1 MANNKEHYMT
11 CLGDLSM
18 RPCMTSEVKWT
29 NAPIN
34 VNPEG
39 GGSGKGWGFDQSGG
53 PMGRDL
59 D

>member
-1 MANNKEHYMT
+1 
-11 CLGDLSM
+11 
-18 RPCMTSEVKWT
+18 MTSLEFSVRHVGGVKRVT
-29 NAPIN
+29 CEEFTSVYAPIN

-39 GGSGKGWGFDQSGG
+39 GGGGSGKGWGFDESGG

>member
-1 MANNKEHYMT
+1 
-11 CLGDLSM
+11 M
-18 RPCMTSEVKWT
+18 RGNMNMDVTPKTFLLVSSTSYY
-29 NAPIN
+29 APIN

-39 GGSGKGWGFDQSGG
+39 GGGVGQRGGFDQSGG

>member
-1 MANNKEHYMT
+1 MNTHTHEIFTLA
-11 CLGDLSM
+11 
-18 RPCMTSEVKWT
+18 